1 MLSLAVNAALAV
13 YGAIFLA
20 GAHAFTPSD
29 PYTQAL
35 GFAVAGHDRAAVRA
49 VDQEACVFAV
59 DDAVVHL
66 GAIDRSRLGFALMTA
81 QTGWGP
87 IRHVAVTLHGDT
99 PVYER
104 VEKGLDEEGPW
115 DDEAVRMLKR
125 IVKARSPELFHDR
138 RVIETDITLKLPT
151 SDIERVR
158 QDWATVMRGC
168 AARKPLPVT
177 PTTPATPR
185 EADAPAMSAAPARP
199 TSPASPAAPS
209 RIEPHTAAAL
219 SAWTI
224 PPL

>member
-20 GAHAFTPSD
+20 GAQAFAPPD

-66 GAIDRSRLGFALMTA
+66 GAIDRSRLDVALMTA

-87 IRHVAVTLHGDT
+87 LRHVAVTLHGET

-125 IVKARSPELFHDR
+125 IVKERSPDLFNDR
-138 RVIETDITLKLPT
+138 RVVETDITLRLPT
-151 SDIERVR
+151 SDIDRVR
-158 QDWATVMRGC
+158 QDWAAVMRGC
-168 AARKPLPVT
+168 AAKRPS
-177 PTTPATPR
+177 PATPTG
-185 EADAPAMSAAPARP
+185 ADAPAISMAPARP
-199 TSPASPAAPS
+199 TPSVASP